1 MPSDRT
7 LTDTPNHHAMR
18 PFFWMLIGLVS
29 FLSTTLSGCTLIEK
43 AAELPMIAIRV
54 VARGFEPDKTYDPVD
69 LQENI
74 LRFADNFIISM
85 SVATESL
92 KRNGEPVSREFLVMA
107 KLKIATDIITLATG
121 SNPLANLV
129 SMIVFTESVKTSIR
143 EYWRPMEFGDSVDR
157 LEKVVSDANQDIRA
171 LGVTILA
178 QDQMNELSNAVQSWH
193 KLNPQKERGFAE
205 LANITLVNQILEKGD
220 QSKQIDTTHS
230 SVFSLLDLDP
240 LASLDPATRE
250 LSETR
255 LFGERALFM
264 GKRVPQL
271 MEWQMELL
279 TARTGRVPEV
289 KHFVE
294 SAQEI
299 AKASAKVGK
308 TAEMLPS
315 VISSEREKI
324 LAALTKEQGEMGHL
338 AQNFGEAFGEG
349 SKMADATSAML
360 KTYESVLQEIR
371 KTPPN
376 GHEDDPPFRIKD
388 YEESAAKIEKMAE
401 RLTVLIQTIEPLLAP
416 QNTGRLTLI
425 IDRAIEQ
432 AETRSRSL
440 IHHTFWQGLLFI
452 LLGSLIIAV
461 VFLFTT
467 RVYRRQLSASN
478 RHQ

>member
-1 MPSDRT
+1 
-7 LTDTPNHHAMR
+7 MR
-18 PFFWMLIGLVS
+18 VIKHRQDDPCNIFLFMIFVRS
-29 FLSTTLSGCTLIEK
+29 FYVITVVVMDISELSVK
-43 AAELPMIAIRV
+43 
-54 VARGFEPDKTYDPVD
+54 
-69 LQENI
+69 
-74 LRFADNFIISM
+74 
-85 SVATESL
+85 
-92 KRNGEPVSREFLVMA
+92 
-107 KLKIATDIITLATG
+107 DII
-121 SNPLANLV
+121 NPEALNK
-129 SMIVFTESVKTSIR
+129 ESYRFITTIR
-143 EYWRPMEFGDSVDR
+143 YE
-157 LEKVVSDANQDIRA
+157 
-171 LGVTILA
+171 
-178 QDQMNELSNAVQSWH
+178 
-193 KLNPQKERGFAE
+193 
-205 LANITLVNQILEKGD
+205 
-220 QSKQIDTTHS
+220 
-230 SVFSLLDLDP
+230 
-240 LASLDPATRE
+240 
-250 LSETR
+250 
-255 LFGERALFM
+255 
-264 GKRVPQL
+264 
-271 MEWQMELL
+271 
-279 TARTGRVPEV
+279 
-289 KHFVE
+289 
-294 SAQEI
+294 QEI

-338 AQNFGEAFGEG
+338 AKNFGEAFGEG

-467 RVYRRQLSASN
+467 RVYRRQLSAST